1 MIDRQGEGA
10 GNAADEQQVNASEG
24 EEDTGAS
31 GGQGGGSSDERADA
45 ATGEREG
52 ASKSEQA
59 RTSKGEQT
67 RALILETALDLFKEN
82 GYEETTMRAIAQRAG
97 VALGN
102 AYYYFR
108 SKEHLI
114 QAFYGRTHEQL
125 AQAARPVLDREHS
138 LKERLL
144 GVMRANIDLIE
155 PYHRFAGILF
165 STAADPQSP
174 LNPFSPES
182 EQARREST
190 ALFAEV
196 IEGSKLKVPKDL
208 KEELPFLLWLYH
220 MGVTLFWIH
229 DTSPGRART
238 RHLVDRTVGILANL
252 ISLASKPF
260 MRPLRKSVLRL
271 MAELRQESP
280 GIAN

>member
-10 GNAADEQQVNASEG
+10 GDAADEQQVNASEG

-31 GGQGGGSSDERADA
+31 GGQGGGSIDERAGAPRRD
-45 ATGEREG
+45 REG
-52 ASKSEQA
+52 ANKGEQA

-67 RALILETALDLFKEN
+67 RVLILETALDLFKEN

-125 AQAARPVLDREHS
+125 AQAARPVLEREHS

-208 KEELPFLLWLYH
+208 KQELPFLLWLYH
-220 MGVTLFWIH
+220 MGVVLFWIH
-229 DTSPGRART
+229 DASPGRART

-252 ISLASKPF
+252 VSLASKPL
-260 MRPLRKSVLRL
+260 MRPLRKSVLKL
-271 MAELRQESP
+271 MAELRSEGLELQ
-280 GIAN
+280 N

>member
-1 MIDRQGEGA
+1 V
-10 GNAADEQQVNASEG
+10 ADEQT
-24 EEDTGAS
+24 TG
-31 GGQGGGSSDERADA
+31 DA
-45 ATGEREG
+45 AGSVPKGEL
-52 ASKSEQA
+52 AKSA
-59 RTSKGEQT
+59 KGEQT
-67 RALILETALDLFKEN
+67 RALILETAVELFKEN
-82 GYEETTMRAIAQRAG
+82 GYEETTMRAIAARAG

-114 QAFYGRTHEQL
+114 QAFYGRTHEEL
-125 AQAARPVLDREHS
+125 AQTARPILDRERT
-138 LKERLL
+138 LRDRLL
-144 GVMRANIDLIE
+144 GVMRANLELIE

-182 EQARREST
+182 EQARRDSI
-190 ALFAEV
+190 ALYAEV
-196 IEGSKLKVPKDL
+196 IEGSNLKVPKDL

-220 MGVTLFWIH
+220 MGVVLFWIH
-229 DTSPGRART
+229 DASARRART
-238 RHLVDRTVGILANL
+238 RHLVDRTVGIIANL

-271 MAELRQESP
+271 MAELRDGGE

>member
-1 MIDRQGEGA
+1 MIDRQGDGIRDS
-10 GNAADEQQVNASEG
+10 ADEQRASASEG
-24 EEDTGAS
+24 ERDTAVG
-31 GGQGGGSSDERADA
+31 GGQGGGHERAGVA
-45 ATGEREG
+45 GGEREG
-52 ASKSEQA
+52 AGKGELA

-82 GYEETTMRAIAQRAG
+82 GYEETTMRAIAQQAG

-125 AQAARPVLDREHS
+125 AQAARPVLEREHS

-144 GVMRANIDLIE
+144 GVMRVNIDLIE

-182 EQARREST
+182 EQGRREST
-190 ALFAEV
+190 ALYAEV

-220 MGVTLFWIH
+220 MGVVLFWIH
-229 DTSPGRART
+229 DTSPRRART

-260 MRPLRKSVLRL
+260 MRPLRKSVLKL
-271 MAELRQESP
+271 MAELRSEGLELQSE
-280 GIAN
+280 N